1 VLVVDDDAKV
11 AQLMVSTIEREGA
24 MVKTAASGEEALE
37 IVTNSEYDLMLAD
50 VKMPGMDGIELM
62 HRLKERN
69 RDMETIIITA
79 YGDIELAVKAIKEG
93 AYDFITKP
101 FHLSQIVAAAERA
114 IEKKAMACEIKELR
128 SHAKGIDRFESMVGG
143 TLVMREVYE
152 RIAQVAPTESTVLVQ
167 GETGTGKE
175 LAAHA
180 IHARS
185 YRASGPFIVVN
196 CATLSESLLESELFG
211 HLKGAFTGA
220 LSAKIGLFEAATGGT
235 ILLDEI
241 DSTSQQMQLSLLRVL
256 EDKQVRPVGSVS
268 RKPVDIRVI
277 ASAQRDLFKLS
288 KQGQFRE
295 DLYYRISAITITLPP
310 LRERTED
317 VPLLAEHFLRKFSK
331 KAGKQPRRFS
341 DKSIDALMNYHWP
354 GNVREVENVIKQAVL
369 FSQKP
374 VIDQSDLGIFIQNGK
389 ALQEEQAVRKLDDIE
404 REHILRVL
412 IHTRNN
418 KLQTARILGIPRSTL
433 YEKMRK
439 HHISSDT
446 IREEPLQHNDMP

>member
-1 VLVVDDDAKV
+1 
-11 AQLMVSTIEREGA
+11 
-24 MVKTAASGEEALE
+24 
-37 IVTNSEYDLMLAD
+37 
-50 VKMPGMDGIELM
+50 
-62 HRLKERN
+62 
-69 RDMETIIITA
+69 
-79 YGDIELAVKAIKEG
+79 
-93 AYDFITKP
+93 
-101 FHLSQIVAAAERA
+101 
-114 IEKKAMACEIKELR
+114 
-128 SHAKGIDRFESMVGG
+128 
-143 TLVMREVYE
+143 
-152 RIAQVAPTESTVLVQ
+152 
-167 GETGTGKE
+167 
-175 LAAHA
+175 
-180 IHARS
+180 
-185 YRASGPFIVVN
+185 
-196 CATLSESLLESELFG
+196 
-211 HLKGAFTGA
+211 
-220 LSAKIGLFEAATGGT
+220 
-235 ILLDEI
+235 
-241 DSTSQQMQLSLLRVL
+241 MQLSLLRVL

-389 ALQEEQAVRKLDDIE
+389 ALQEKQAVRKLDDIE

-412 IHTRNN
+412 IYTRNN

-446 IREEPLQHNDMP
+446 IREEPLQHNDMS